1 MTNRERF
8 HAALNGVRTADRLP
22 TVEWAP
28 WWDITQRAWEQQGLP
43 AGLTNLEVNEYWG
56 LDLLQQVCIN
66 HKSPKLPA
74 PAHNGAPV
82 VHSAKEYDEMKE
94 KGYLYN
100 KDMLIPTLDYLRTL
114 KERHES
120 GELVIWMT
128 LEGYFWYPRTLM
140 GIEEHLYAFYDEPE
154 LMHRMNQDNMEF
166 QQYAVEEFCKIL
178 TPDFMTFAEDMS
190 YNQGPMLSKDCY
202 DEFIA
207 PYYVR
212 IVPQLKSHGIK
223 VVVDTDGNLEPMLP
237 WLLESG
243 IEGVLPLER
252 QAGVDVNRIKKQYP
266 QLFVLGGY
274 DKTIMHLGE
283 DAMRQEFERIL
294 PAMRVGGY
302 VPGVDHQTPPDVTME
317 QYKIYLKL
325 QEEYSRKAL
334 E

>member
-1 MTNRERF
+1 M
-8 HAALNGVRTADRLP
+8 
-22 TVEWAP
+22 
-28 WWDITQRAWEQQGLP
+28 
-43 AGLTNLEVNEYWG
+43 
-56 LDLLQQVCIN
+56 
-66 HKSPKLPA
+66 
-74 PAHNGAPV
+74 

-207 PYYVR
+207 PY
-212 IVPQLKSHGIK
+212 
-223 VVVDTDGNLEPMLP
+223 
-237 WLLESG
+237 
-243 IEGVLPLER
+243 
-252 QAGVDVNRIKKQYP
+252 
-266 QLFVLGGY
+266 
-274 DKTIMHLGE
+274 
-283 DAMRQEFERIL
+283 
-294 PAMRVGGY
+294 
-302 VPGVDHQTPPDVTME
+302 
-317 QYKIYLKL
+317 
-325 QEEYSRKAL
+325 
-334 E
+334 

>member
-56 LDLLQQVCIN
+56 LDLMQQVCIN
-66 HKSPKLPA
+66 HKSPQLPA

-82 VHSAKEYDEMKE
+82 VHSAEEYDEMKE

-100 KDMLIPTLDYLRTL
+100 KDMLIPTLDYLRSL
-114 KERHES
+114 KEQHES

-207 PYYVR
+207 PYYAR

-283 DAMRQEFERIL
+283 EAMRKEFERIL
-294 PAMRVGGY
+294 PAMRTGGY

-325 QEEYSRKAL
+325 QKEYSRKAL

>member
-1 MTNRERF
+1 
-8 HAALNGVRTADRLP
+8 
-22 TVEWAP
+22 
-28 WWDITQRAWEQQGLP
+28 
-43 AGLTNLEVNEYWG
+43 
-56 LDLLQQVCIN
+56 
-66 HKSPKLPA
+66 
-74 PAHNGAPV
+74 
-82 VHSAKEYDEMKE
+82 
-94 KGYLYN
+94 
-100 KDMLIPTLDYLRTL
+100 
-114 KERHES
+114 
-120 GELVIWMT
+120 
-128 LEGYFWYPRTLM
+128 M

-190 YNQGPMLSKDCY
+190 YNKGPMLSKDCY
-202 DEFIA
+202 DTFIA
-207 PYYVR
+207 PYYAQ

-266 QLFVLGGY
+266 QMFVLGGY

-283 DAMRQEFERIL
+283 EAMRQEFERIL
-294 PAMRVGGY
+294 PAMRAGGY